1 MSPFKLTFGLNS
13 RFEEASEASISRG
26 EDSAVT
32 LGDVLSNQVFNQEF
46 DVIGILVEIELPKE
60 FTKDGKIL
68 KRRNWIIADPL
79 QKKRIYAIMWNDRI
93 APDHSLVGKA
103 ILLNQFI
110 LYNYNGYITLNSKI
124 RSSVQ
129 PASHM
134 YQTL

>member
-60 FTKDGKIL
+60 FNKDGKIL